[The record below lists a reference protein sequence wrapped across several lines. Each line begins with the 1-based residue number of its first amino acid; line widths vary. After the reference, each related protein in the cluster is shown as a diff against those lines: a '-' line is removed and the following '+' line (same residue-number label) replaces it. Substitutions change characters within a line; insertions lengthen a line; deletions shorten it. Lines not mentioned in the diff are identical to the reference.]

1 LPDNYNL
8 PILNTVAFDSSVN
21 EVMGKTQ
28 SIFNPTMQAYPV
40 PMGSESKTWN
50 LGGESE
56 DAIAQTSRFG
66 DTLYQDIAFQK
77 RSFNRATWKVKAIP
91 IDKNE
96 VKSIN
101 FTPESHYVKAMARKL
116 NKKRNDVFLDKFEE
130 DVIVTNV
137 LGDDGSTANSTVTFA
152 SGNIIAPTFG
162 NSGTNIGLTVGKL
175 DELLRLAEVNDL
187 IGDEFEQEYGYNLKM
202 IVPESQANLLYANSR
217 TSSKDYSHFFKF
229 DETRGKITGYR
240 SISFVSFS
248 SGIKTYTSTDTILKL
263 YAWHPE
269 AFIYDPERVTNY
281 ATSNIETKEYNSQ
294 VYSEMDYNV
303 LRVREECAFRVDCK
317 A

>member
-8 PILNTVAFDSSVN
+8 PVLNTVAFDTAVH

-28 SIFNPTMQAYPV
+28 SIFNPFMQAYPV
-40 PMGSESKTWN
+40 PLGSESKTWN

-56 DAIAQTSRFG
+56 GAIAQTARFG
-66 DTLYQDIAFQK
+66 DTLYQDIAFSK
-77 RSFNRATWKVKAIP
+77 RSLNRATWKVKAIP

-96 VKSIN
+96 VKSVN
-101 FTPESHYVKAMARKL
+101 FSPESHYVKAMARQL

-130 DVIVTNV
+130 DVIQTDILNA
-137 LGDDGSTANSTVTFA
+137 DGTSATTTKTFA
-152 SGNIIAPTFG
+152 SGNIIAPEFG
-162 NSGTNIGLTVGKL
+162 NSGTQIGLTVKKL

-187 IGDEFEQEYGYNLKM
+187 LGDEFEMEYGFNLAM
-202 IVPESQANLLYANSR
+202 IVPEAQASLLFADAR
-217 TSSKDYSHFFKF
+217 TSSKDYSHFFQY
-229 DETRGKITGYR
+229 EGNRIRQYRGIRFIY
-240 SISFVSFS
+240 FS
-248 SGIKTYTSTDTILKL
+248 SGIKTYVSTNTIQKL

-269 AFIYDPERVTNY
+269 AFIYDPERVSNY

-303 LRVREECAFRVDCK
+303 MRVREECAFRVDCRV
-317 A
+317 